1 MKVNRAPKWMA
12 MRKPRRTALF
22 LPFLGA
28 LAVVCVALCL
38 QIAARSKPS
47 ASAAHGSKASRNTSA
62 YDPIVLPISEAAL
75 RQALLQNS
83 GNAVAEYQWLLRA
96 GYQHQEKNA
105 YDTMSRLRREQPN
118 NPVVL
123 DGYFMALEMTRA
135 DIRTMNYNGGLN
147 APVIPYD
154 HWVEDAA
161 LADLQ
166 RAYKLAPKLWLTYAI
181 DGEDKFCDSFGSH
194 SLVSREQGLKLLQKA
209 ESLAP
214 EVPYTHW
221 LLGYAYI
228 CRPVS
233 KHKYELAAAECKQAL
248 ASGAR
253 ISDAAFILFQIYS
266 LLTPNPAEEIKW
278 KRKFLS
284 LVPPDVK
291 INSSAKAL
299 LDRYPG

>member
-1 MKVNRAPKWMA
+1 MKINRALKWMTT
-12 MRKPRRTALF
+12 REPRRTAFSL
-22 LPFLGA
+22 LLLGA
-28 LAVVCVALCL
+28 LAVVCVALSL
-38 QIAARSKPS
+38 RGAAQPKPS
-47 ASAAHGSKASRNTSA
+47 VATRGSKASQTFLA

-75 RQALLQNS
+75 RQALIQNS
-83 GNAVAEYQWLLRA
+83 GNAVAEYQALLRA

-123 DGYFMALEMTRA
+123 DGYFMALEMTKG
-135 DIRTMNYNGGLN
+135 DITTINYNGPHQ
-147 APVIPYD
+147 PVMPYD

-161 LADLQ
+161 RADLQ
-166 RAYKLAPKLWLTYAI
+166 RAYRLAPNLWLTYAI
-181 DGEDKFCDSFGSH
+181 DGEDKFYDSIN
-194 SLVSREQGLKLLQKA
+194 SRKQGMNLLQKA
-209 ESLAP
+209 EKLAP

-221 LLGYAYI
+221 LLGNAYTSS
-228 CRPVS
+228 PVS

-253 ISDAAFILFQIYS
+253 ISNAAFILFQIYS
-266 LLTPNPAEEIKW
+266 LLMPDPVEEIKW
-278 KRKFLS
+278 KRKFYS

-291 INSSAKAL
+291 INPAAKEW

>member
-1 MKVNRAPKWMA
+1 MEVNRTPRWMA
-12 MRKPRRTALF
+12 MLGLRRATSF

-28 LAVVCVALCL
+28 LAVVCIALCL

-47 ASAAHGSKASRNTSA
+47 ASATHGSKASQNTSA

-75 RQALLQNS
+75 RQALIRNS

-123 DGYFMALEMTRA
+123 DGYFMALEMTKG
-135 DIRTMNYNGGLN
+135 DINTINYHGLA

-161 LADLQ
+161 RADLQ
-166 RAYKLAPKLWLTYAI
+166 RAYRLAPDLWLTYAI
-181 DGEDKFCDSFGSH
+181 DGEDKFYDSIN
-194 SLVSREQGLKLLQKA
+194 SREQGLKLLQKA
-209 ESLAP
+209 EKLAP

-221 LLGYAYI
+221 LLGGTYLVP
-228 CRPVS
+228 PVS
-233 KHKYELAAAECKQAL
+233 PEKYRIAAEECKTAL
-248 ASGAR
+248 ASRAR
-253 ISDAAFILFQIYS
+253 ISNAAFILFQIYS
-266 LLTPNPAEEIKW
+266 LWLPNPTEEIKW
-278 KRKFLS
+278 KRKFYS
-284 LVPPDVK
+284 LVPPDV
-291 INSSAKAL
+291 
-299 LDRYPG
+299 